1 MGDATMATSD
11 IEKVLSVFKGIGD
24 RDPDIAVKSLHPT
37 KYTQHN
43 PRAFDGVAGVK
54 ELIAR
59 LPCETSPPT
68 TIRALQD
75 GSYAFTHT
83 VGNVLGQN
91 IFFDIFR
98 LEDSLVVEHWVFSAK
113 AAPPNKSGH
122 TQTDGPTEARH
133 HQETET
139 NKLIIREYYQ
149 TVHVSGDHGK
159 VPQYST
165 DDCIR
170 HEPGVS
176 DGLEAFMRDLDAATR
191 HGGASRS
198 IDEIKILLGYD
209 DLVFVAAK
217 GSVKGEP
224 SVYIDL
230 YRIEGGKIAEHWG
243 IIEDVPPRE
252 EWKNAN
258 GML

>member
-1 MGDATMATSD
+1 
-11 IEKVLSVFKGIGD
+11 
-24 RDPDIAVKSLHPT
+24 
-37 KYTQHN
+37 
-43 PRAFDGVAGVK
+43 
-54 ELIAR
+54 
-59 LPCETSPPT
+59 
-68 TIRALQD
+68 
-75 GSYAFTHT
+75 
-83 VGNVLGQN
+83 VLGQN

-139 NKLIIREYYQ
+139 NMLIIREYYQ

-159 VPQYST
+159 VPQY
-165 DDCIR
+165 
-170 HEPGVS
+170 
-176 DGLEAFMRDLDAATR
+176 
-191 HGGASRS
+191 
-198 IDEIKILLGYD
+198 IDEIKIPLGYG

-252 EWKNAN
+252 EWKNGN